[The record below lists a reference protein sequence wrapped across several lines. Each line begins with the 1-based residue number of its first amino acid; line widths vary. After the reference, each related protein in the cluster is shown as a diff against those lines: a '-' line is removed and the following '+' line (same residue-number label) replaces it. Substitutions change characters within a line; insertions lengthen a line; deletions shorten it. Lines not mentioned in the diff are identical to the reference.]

1 MKWKRKMK
9 IFFLHSIL
17 IIITGCSS
25 SSSGKIFFPQWR
37 IVQCHIHTHKWFE
50 HNKESLCSHVPK
62 TNVFTL
68 YIQIKARIHHHSV
81 HLYIYTLYVKT
92 FFFFVYLHHN
102 SRIYGNRVTTET
114 NKQTNNIIQHLCLRD
129 EKKRMKTNEEIW

>member
-1 MKWKRKMK
+1 MAPNWHFYFHFEKKKPIYEMKEKNENF
-9 IFFLHSIL
+9 FFLHSIL

-92 FFFFVYLHHN
+92 FFFFL
-102 SRIYGNRVTTET
+102 SIFIIIPESMVTVLRQKQT
-114 NKQTNNIIQHLCLRD
+114 NKQTI
-129 EKKRMKTNEEIW
+129 